1 MLKGFKSKLFGKPSP
16 DMPEHPLPPET
27 PQPPAVSPFRRL
39 EDRASAE
46 DAVIPANGTFKGE
59 IVVRAGARIG
69 GEMLGNVRCEG
80 LLWIQETGRV
90 KGNISSPYVIL
101 EGELEGDV
109 GPSVQVELRSK
120 ANMRGNI
127 QTQLLAV
134 ADGSFFDGQVNM
146 PTPEAE
152 TVRFAEKRQPGS
164 NQR

>member
-27 PQPPAVSPFRRL
+27 PRPPEKEFRRL

-46 DAVIPANGTFKGE
+46 DAVIPAKGTFKGE
-59 IVVRAGARIG
+59 VVVRSGARIG

-80 LLWIQETGRV
+80 LLWIEETGRV
-90 KGNISSPYVIL
+90 IGNISSPYVIL
-101 EGELEGDV
+101 EGELEGDI
-109 GPSVQVELRSK
+109 GPSLQVELRSK

-134 ADGSFFDGQVNM
+134 ADGSFFDGRVNM

-152 TVRFAEKRQPGS
+152 PVRFAEKRLPGS